1 MIFPGLEEE
10 EELQTSAAGKFA
22 KSEVWVGVNLTL
34 SDSRETIINPDDHVN
49 INLHMM
55 DKWQDDIIDRFAKRK
70 ISWGLQLP
78 FQSHLIYRLP
88 QILEISEKW
97 GVDMLRISELTDK
110 KTLMCVTYTIFQERD
125 LIKTFKIPAKVFLN
139 FLRTLEDHYLQV
151 NTLNT
156 MLNSSDCLF
165 QLPRFA

>member
-55 DKWQDDIIDRFAKRK
+55 DKWQD
-70 ISWGLQLP
+70 LQKGK
-78 FQSHLIYRLP
+78 Y
-88 QILEISEKW
+88 LEVCNSPSNPTSFI
-97 GVDMLRISELTDK
+97 
-110 KTLMCVTYTIFQERD
+110 
-125 LIKTFKIPAKVFLN
+125 VFLR
-139 FLRTLEDHYLQV
+139 FWKSLKSGASTCSASRSWRTRRRWCAWRTQ
-151 NTLNT
+151 
-156 MLNSSDCLF
+156 SSRSATSSRRSRSR
-165 QLPRFA
+165 PRSSLTFFTQSKTTTCRLTHWTQC